1 MGRRKERSG
10 SVLWLT
16 PAVMWVAV
24 LFYFSGQDGGQSSA
38 LSAALAEKLLRHM
51 PFLAVSVETFE
62 LVLRKLAHFGI
73 FAVEGFLL
81 RLGLG
86 KLRPA
91 RFGNNLISVFIGG
104 GLAVLNELHQLASE
118 GRVCSAADMAIDA
131 SGVLVGALVA
141 AAIENIAWAY
151 VHRRRRRFSEEP

>member
-38 LSAALAEKLLRHM
+38 LSAALAEKLL
-51 PFLAVSVETFE
+51 
-62 LVLRKLAHFGI
+62 
-73 FAVEGFLL
+73 
-81 RLGLG
+81 
-86 KLRPA
+86 PA
-91 RFGNNLISVFIGG
+91 RFGNILLSVFIGG